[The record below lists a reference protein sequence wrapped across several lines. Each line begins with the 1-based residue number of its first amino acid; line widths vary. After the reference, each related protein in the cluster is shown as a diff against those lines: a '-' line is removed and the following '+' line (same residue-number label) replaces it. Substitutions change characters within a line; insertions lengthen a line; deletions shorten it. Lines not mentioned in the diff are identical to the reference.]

1 MQRTCESCMV
11 NHINKIEFFNEGL
24 LNCTFYDGYLPKI
37 QRRLAC
43 LVTNPSITGLENN
56 ETNKINDEL

>member
-1 MQRTCESCMV
+1 MV

-37 QRRLAC
+37 QRQLAC

>member
-11 NHINKIEFFNEGL
+11 NHINKIEFFYEGL

-37 QRRLAC
+37 QRQLAC